1 MDNYKIKN
9 DLKKIERFKE
19 VNESINLII
28 KKMKYCLFSFIF
40 SCNFKYKKT
49 NIVIIKIIKPPNR

>member
-28 KKMKYCLFSFIF
+28 KKMKYCLFL
-40 SCNFKYKKT
+40 NEDK
-49 NIVIIKIIKPPNR
+49 NIIQRMDNIIIKSNHYF

>member
-28 KKMKYCLFSFIF
+28 KKMKYCLFL
-40 SCNFKYKKT
+40 NEDK
-49 NIVIIKIIKPPNR
+49 NIIQRMDNIINKSNH